1 MRAGGL
7 KERERE
13 CQADTVP
20 SVSPDAGINPM
31 TLRSG
36 LEANESRSQ
45 TLHSLGHPGAPR
57 NESLLLIQ
65 HIYFSNIFSLRRTSK
80 RWKRLMKI

>member
-1 MRAGGL
+1 MRGGGL
-7 KERERE
+7 KETERE

-45 TLHSLGHPGAPR
+45 TLHRLGHPGATQVPQGM
-57 NESLLLIQ
+57 NHCYSFNM
-65 HIYFSNIFSLRRTSK
+65 FS
-80 RWKRLMKI
+80 